1 MKTQIKAYIYAI
13 SSILLWSTVASA
25 FKISLRYM
33 NFLNLLLY
41 SSLFSSLIL
50 FFVVIKRKKYMYIKN
65 MPKKEWKWSI
75 ILGFLNPFLY
85 YTVLFKAY
93 SLLPAQEA
101 QSLNYTWPIVLVLL
115 SAPVLKQKVTLK
127 NILSLLIGFLGV
139 IIIATHGKITTLS
152 LSNPLG
158 VILATGSSL
167 IWALFWLYNVKDKRD
182 ADIKLFLNFVIGFL
196 FTLILTLTIS
206 KIYIPKWQ
214 GLIGTVY
221 VGAFEMSITFLL
233 WLQALSLSETS
244 AKIGNLVFLSPFIS
258 LIFIHFIVGETI
270 LPSTVFG
277 LILIIGSII
286 L

>member
-115 SAPVLKQKVTLK
+115 SAPLLKQKVTFK
-127 NILSLLIGFLGV
+127 NILSLFIGFLGV

-152 LSNPLG
+152 LSNPFG

-182 ADIKLFLNFVIGFL
+182 AEVKLFLNFAIGFL
-196 FTLILTLTIS
+196 FTLVFTLATS

-233 WLQALSLSETS
+233 WLRALSLSETS

-277 LILIIGSII
+277 LILIIGSIV